1 MSSQYFRINAP
12 QAGQRRAPFLEQ
24 LLARADRSVS
34 MSDWRAEGFRAI
46 APPGAAM
53 PAIAAAALCAERG
66 AVDAAWVCLASPV
79 HYVAEMSRVRMAED
93 GMLSRTPAAA
103 EGFASDFNRIWKDTG
118 ICLTAAR
125 SQLFC
130 LFDRPLAVA
139 TRDPREVLGQSIEEY
154 LPVGEDAARLRQL
167 ISETEMW
174 LFEHG
179 VNGARG
185 RSGLPVVNGLWFWG
199 GGAPLAVLPAVQ
211 GWVAG
216 DDVFFN
222 AFGARQD
229 LGAGSGVV
237 AGVAEP
243 GSDQWQDSETRWLR
257 PAVAQLRAGRLS
269 RLELSIDDRRFTLTS
284 RALRRFWRRSKPWW
298 ELLDRQQDLRVSGAE
313 IDS

>member
-1 MSSQYFRINAP
+1 VSSQYFRINAP
-12 QAGQRRAPFLEQ
+12 KDGPRRSPFLEQ
-24 LLARADRSVS
+24 LLARADISVS
-34 MSDWRAEGFRAI
+34 MSDWRAEGFRTI
-46 APPGAAM
+46 APPGTAM
-53 PAIAAAALCAERG
+53 PSIAATALCADRG

-79 HYVAEMSRVRMAED
+79 HYVAEMSRVRMAGD
-93 GMLSRTPAAA
+93 GMLSLTPAAA

-118 ICLTAAR
+118 ICLTAGT
-125 SQLFC
+125 STQLFC

-154 LPVGEDAARLRQL
+154 LPLGEDAARLRQL

-199 GGAPLAVLPAVQ
+199 GGAPLPVLPEVQ

-222 AFGARQD
+222 AFGARHD
-229 LGAGSGVV
+229 AAPGSGVV
-237 AGVAEP
+237 AAVGEP
-243 GSDQWQDSETRWLR
+243 GSDEWQDTETRWLR
-257 PAVAQLRAGRLS
+257 PAVAQLRAGRRS
-269 RLELSIDDRRFTLTS
+269 RLELSVDDRRFTLTA
-284 RALRRFWRRSKPWW
+284 RALRRFWRRRKPWW
-298 ELLDRQQDLRVSGAE
+298 EFLA
-313 IDS
+313 